1 MVYLVGYFKPFAG
14 SSLNNLMHLPAVML
28 IHLIADEITRRH
40 GPNDP
45 TLTTVRID
53 SKTKELFPGHH
64 LIFRF
69 YAFY

>member
-1 MVYLVGYFKPFAG
+1 MLYLVGYFEPFKG
-14 SSLNNLMHLPAVML
+14 TSLNNLMHLPAVVI

-45 TLTTVRID
+45 RLTTVRINSED
-53 SKTKELFPGHH
+53 KEDFPGHH